1 MNNFLH
7 SIKNVFSLSLET
19 NVEHDEAY
27 LAESVDLVDLEMRM
41 RQLEQHRRSG
51 PVDGPYGL
59 FIR

>member
-1 MNNFLH
+1 MNHFLH
-7 SIKNVFSLSLET
+7 SIKNVFSISLDT
-19 NVEHDEAY
+19 NVEYDEAY

-51 PVDGPYGL
+51 PADGPYGL